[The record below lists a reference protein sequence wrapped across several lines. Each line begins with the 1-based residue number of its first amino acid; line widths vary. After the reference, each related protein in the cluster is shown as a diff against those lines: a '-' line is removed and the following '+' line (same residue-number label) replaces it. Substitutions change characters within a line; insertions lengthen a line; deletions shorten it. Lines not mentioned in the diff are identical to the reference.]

1 MRFGENMPAERDP
14 RDWKVVFLCDA
25 EVSGGPSLGPGDRGA
40 IAGVLLIPEQCNRS
54 PALLSHSHHVN
65 PAPPAPPP
73 GG

>member
-40 IAGVLLIPEQCNRS
+40 IAGVLLIPEQCIGVQ
-54 PALLSHSHHVN
+54 LSCPIHN
-65 PAPPAPPP
+65 T
-73 GG
+73 